1 MINTPLISIVIAT
14 YNPGLV
20 FKQCIESL
28 NSQSFSDYEVL
39 VSDGCS
45 NDGTV
50 ELISNTFIRNLQWSK
65 SAPDNGLYYAINNAL
80 IHVRGKWLLVIGA
93 DDVLSG
99 PEALG
104 NISEYLSCAEESIG
118 LIYTN
123 LVICSDG
130 LRRVKRYPSYKVFC
144 EMYRGFPPIHHQTA
158 FIRSQIVLELNG
170 FNTTY
175 RIHSDYDLIS
185 RVLNRADA
193 IKIDSLVV
201 EFSDNGLSASLNN
214 FTSSIR
220 EIVKIRSSLGVKK
233 LPYKFII
240 IYMRHFT
247 KILLKLFLPNSFY
260 NIIFKIKQ
268 FGKI

>member
-1 MINTPLISIVIAT
+1 MIINPLISIVIAT
-14 YNPGLV
+14 YNPG
-20 FKQCIESL
+20 FAFIKCIESL
-28 NSQSFSDYEVL
+28 NSQTFCDYEVL
-39 VSDGCS
+39 ISDGCS
-45 NDGTV
+45 NDGTSD
-50 ELISNTFIRNLQWSK
+50 LISDKCIRNLQWNK
-65 SAPDNGLYYAINNAL
+65 SNPDDGLYYALNDAL
-80 IHVRGKWLLVIGA
+80 KHLRGKWLLIIGA